1 MSKGKK
7 IALWIVSILLAA
19 LFLFAGL
26 TKLLAPGQAKAM
38 FVQVGYAAW
47 FATFIGVCETLGGIG
62 LLVPRL
68 AGVAASGL
76 SVVMVGAIYTV
87 IARQHQPLQAMVPL
101 VTLAL
106 LIAVGYARFKE
117 TRG

>member
-7 IALWIVSILLAA
+7 IALWIVSGLVAA
-19 LFLFAGL
+19 LFLFSGL

-38 FVQVGYAAW
+38 FVQIGYAAW

-68 AGVAASGL
+68 AALAASGL
-76 SVVMVGAIYTV
+76 SIIMVGAIYTV
-87 IARQHQPLQAMVPL
+87 IAKLHQPLQAIVPL
-101 VTLAL
+101 VTLML
-106 LIAVGYARFKE
+106 LLVVGYARFKE
-117 TRG
+117 ARG